1 MGWRRIIAR
10 RRLSLLRKSVSGAI
24 FSKPNWPRFAAMTDH
39 SSAPSATVRPFPAGR
54 TQAAERDDTVE
65 IIRPDQFADR
75 RAETRTECD
84 DRGAMLFLSSQEVIT
99 CRILDQ
105 SPSGARVS
113 FEAISRLP
121 SEIWLIDLDTHSAR
135 RGSAAWSTP
144 NRMGLKFNFVQ
155 TLVPGYPRP
164 GRIPEAVFDAWL
176 RLTGQEAPKAGDD
189 GDVLFLD

>member
-1 MGWRRIIAR
+1 MNDQSPAR
-10 RRLSLLRKSVSGAI
+10 PASARPLTAAARDNSG
-24 FSKPNWPRFAAMTDH
+24 
-39 SSAPSATVRPFPAGR
+39 
-54 TQAAERDDTVE
+54 RDDTVE

-84 DRGAMLFLSSQEVIT
+84 DRGAMLFLSSQEVIN

-105 SPSGARVS
+105 SPSGARVA
-113 FEAISRLP
+113 FDAISRLP
-121 SEIWLIDLDTHSAR
+121 AEIWLIDLDTHMVR

-155 TLVPGYPRP
+155 TMAPGEPRP
-164 GRIPEAVFDAWL
+164 ARIPEAVHDAWL
-176 RLTGQEAPKAGDD
+176 RLSGNMPARDEDDD

>member
-1 MGWRRIIAR
+1 
-10 RRLSLLRKSVSGAI
+10 
-24 FSKPNWPRFAAMTDH
+24 MTDRF
-39 SSAPSATVRPFPAGR
+39 PTATALARPYVVP
-54 TQAAERDDTVE
+54 ERDDTVE

-75 RAETRTECD
+75 RAEPRMDCD

-121 SEIWLIDLDTHSAR
+121 AEIWLIDLDTHSVR

-155 TLVPGYPRP
+155 ALVPHQPRP
-164 GRIPEAVFDAWL
+164 ARIPQAVFDAWL
-176 RLTGQEAPKAGDD
+176 RLTGNKAPPETPHEAPEADDGD

>member
-1 MGWRRIIAR
+1 
-10 RRLSLLRKSVSGAI
+10 
-24 FSKPNWPRFAAMTDH
+24 MTDR
-39 SSAPSATVRPFPAGR
+39 SSSNPAHAHPFVVP
-54 TQAAERDDTVE
+54 ERDDTVE

-84 DRGAMLFLSSQEVIT
+84 DRGAMLFLSSQEVIN

-121 SEIWLIDLDTHSAR
+121 AEIWLIDLDTNSVR
-135 RGSAAWSTP
+135 RGAAAWSTP
-144 NRMGLKFNFVQ
+144 NRMGLKFNFVL
-155 TLVPGYPRP
+155 TLVPGQPRSH
-164 GRIPEAVFDAWL
+164 RVPEAVFEAWL
-176 RLTGQEAPKAGDD
+176 RLTGNEAPKASDEDD

>member
-1 MGWRRIIAR
+1 
-10 RRLSLLRKSVSGAI
+10 
-24 FSKPNWPRFAAMTDH
+24 MTDRFPTIP
-39 SSAPSATVRPFPAGR
+39 APA
-54 TQAAERDDTVE
+54 RDDTVE

-84 DRGAMLFLSSQEVIT
+84 DRGAMLFLSSQEVIN

-105 SPSGARVS
+105 SASGARVS

-121 SEIWLIDLDTHSAR
+121 SEIWLIDLDTNQVR
-135 RGSAAWSTP
+135 RGAAAWSTP

-155 TLVPGYPRP
+155 TLVPGQPRP
-164 GRIPEAVFDAWL
+164 GRIPEAVYDAWL
-176 RLTGQEAPKAGDD
+176 RLTGNEAPRDDDD